1 MHTNPAFRNI
11 ETARNITFA
20 RQTGFGTLAING
32 GDGPLLSHVP
42 FLLNEAGTE
51 VEAHLTRSN
60 PILRALQEPLEAVIS
75 VLGPS
80 GYISPDWYGE
90 ADQVPTYNYVAVH
103 LRGTLRGAD
112 PAGMRAHL
120 DRLSDHFEAKLSP
133 KPIWTMDKMSE
144 EAIARMMRM
153 ILPVRMSVTAIDGT
167 WKLNQNKSDGAR
179 LGAAGEVSDPDLA
192 ELMKDPPETKP
203 VC

>member
-1 MHTNPAFRNI
+1 MHTNPAFRKV
-11 ETARNITFA
+11 ETVRNIAFA
-20 RQTGFGTLAING
+20 RKSGFGTLAVNG
-32 GDGPLLSHVP
+32 EAGPLLSHIP

-60 PILRALQEPLEAVIS
+60 PILRLAQTPVPAVIS

-103 LRGTLRGAD
+103 LRGTLRLAD
-112 PAGMRAHL
+112 PEGMRAHL
-120 DRLSDHFEAKLSP
+120 DRLSGHFEAKLSP
-133 KPIWTMDKMSE
+133 KPIWTMEKMSE

-153 ILPVRMSVTAIDGT
+153 ILPVHMAVTGIEGT
-167 WKLNQNKSDGAR
+167 WKLNQNKSDAAR
-179 LGAAGEVSDPDLA
+179 LGAAGEVADPVLADLMRKGPDA
-192 ELMKDPPETKP
+192 D
-203 VC
+203 